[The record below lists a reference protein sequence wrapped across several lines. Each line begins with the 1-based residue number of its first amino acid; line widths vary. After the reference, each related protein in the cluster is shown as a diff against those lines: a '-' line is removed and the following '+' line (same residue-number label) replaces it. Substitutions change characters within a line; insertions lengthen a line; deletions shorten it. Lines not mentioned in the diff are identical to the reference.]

1 MATPHGPPS
10 AFLGSHAVPQGAPD
24 VLTPEHLARLLDLA
38 RALSGASD
46 HAEIAAIAAER
57 ARALAGASA
66 AQVCG
71 VSEEGAL
78 AVIAEAPRSAQAFSP
93 RAPSAIRSD
102 SPEHDVVRSGG
113 PLWIGSPRERSDRYP
128 NLPVDALA
136 GGPRGAAWALLPLV
150 ADDDVSG
157 VLTVVFDEEQ
167 PFDRPTRA
175 FLVEIAAA
183 CGSALARGS
192 LFTHAHE
199 RANASD
205 EARIAGEARQRRSE
219 RRVEHRTRLY
229 ERERFAR
236 ARAEAET
243 AVALRADALVVQY
256 DELETNGPVTRILGV
271 FSSERSAR
279 DALRTLELARSLV
292 IHASITSWTLDVPRP
307 RTRIEIEL
315 PGSPG

>member
-1 MATPHGPPS
+1 
-10 AFLGSHAVPQGAPD
+10 VPQGAPD

-38 RALSGASD
+38 RTLSGASD

-128 NLPVDALA
+128 NLPVNALA

-229 ERERFAR
+229 ERFAR